1 MGQKLSIF
9 HEGGIKTKGQLTRND
24 DVSQISL
31 VRDVID
37 TEPSDVKDWKFSR
50 QLQLNILVHVLSNWL
65 QVSKLVGNL
74 NKKQV

>member
-1 MGQKLSIF
+1 MGPKSSIL
-9 HEGGIKTKGQLTRND
+9 HEGGIKTTDQLTRDD